1 MLVTTRALRTA
12 LERST
17 SRLFPDDAVLIAPN
31 GVDFE
36 RYAGLL
42 HPAAARQALGL
53 PDCVTAG
60 FTGHF
65 YEGRGMDLLFA
76 LARDLPEVNFLW
88 VGGTVSAVEQWRSRL
103 EAAGTTNIVLTGFVD
118 NSVLPSYQAAADVLL
133 MPYGSSVSSSSGQD
147 IADVINPMKM
157 FEYMAAGRA
166 ILNSDLPVF
175 HEVLNEANALFCPPE
190 DERAWQEMLGRLL
203 EDGDL
208 RLRLGEQAQRDSQQ
222 YTWLSRAKRSLDSF
236 AGRG

>member
-118 NSVLPSYQAAADVLL
+118 NSVLPRYQAAADVLL

-157 FEYMAAGRA
+157 FEYMAAERP
-166 ILNSDLPVF
+166 ILTADLPSIR
-175 HEVLNEANALFCPPE
+175 EVLDESSAVFCPPSNIPAWRSALQE
-190 DERAWQEMLGRLL
+190 LLLDEPRRTALARNARRKVEQYSWLARAERAV
-203 EDGDL
+203 
-208 RLRLGEQAQRDSQQ
+208 
-222 YTWLSRAKRSLDSF
+222 
-236 AGRG
+236 AGF